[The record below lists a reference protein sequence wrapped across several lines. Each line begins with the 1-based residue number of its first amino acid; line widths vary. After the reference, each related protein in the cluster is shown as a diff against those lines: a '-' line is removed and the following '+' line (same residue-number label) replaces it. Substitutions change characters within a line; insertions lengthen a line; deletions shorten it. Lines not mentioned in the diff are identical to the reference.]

1 MFEMSKTLR
10 RENDVMTTFPRTLL
24 AHAPTPLDPL
34 SAIMAETG
42 HPHLYVKRDDLTGL
56 AMGGNKAR
64 QLEYYFGQAV
74 HEGADTVLIT
84 GAVQSNFVRQ
94 CAAAARKLKFN
105 CEIQLEDRV
114 NNMPGGQEKTGNFL
128 LDRILGVKIHRF
140 SVGEDENA
148 ADENLDRIA
157 AGLRAKGAKP
167 YVIHLGADHAPLGAL
182 GYVDCAR
189 EIIQQTTELGVPLK
203 AVVVASGS
211 AASHAG
217 VVCGLR
223 HYGSD
228 AIVYGICVRRAADLQ
243 TPRVLKRSRDL
254 ANMLGRPDLV
264 QDHDVITT
272 DAFIGE
278 GYGKPTVGTMAA
290 IKKAAR
296 AETLLLDPVYSGKS
310 FDGLLGLLAEGAL
323 PKDGACVYIHTG
335 GTPAIFA
342 YSHLWDTFSAVAHP

>member
-1 MFEMSKTLR
+1 MIETLR
-10 RENDVMTTFPRTLL
+10 REDDAMTTFPRAQL

-34 SAIMAETG
+34 SAIMAVTG

-64 QLEYYFGQAV
+64 QLEYYFGQAL

-84 GAVQSNFVRQ
+84 GAVQSNFARQ
-94 CAAAARKLKFN
+94 CAAAARKLNLK

-114 NNMPGGQEKTGNFL
+114 SDMPTGQDKTGNFL

-140 SVGEDENA
+140 PVGEDENA

-157 AGLRAKGAKP
+157 DELRAKGAKP
-167 YVIHLGADHAPLGAL
+167 FVIHLGADHAPLGAL

-189 EIIQQTTELGVPLK
+189 EIIEQIAELDVPLK
-203 AVVVASGS
+203 AVIVASGS

-217 VVCGLR
+217 IVGGLR
-223 HYGSD
+223 HYGSN
-228 AIVYGICVRRAADLQ
+228 AIVHGICVRRAAELQ

-254 ANMLGRPDLV
+254 AKMLGHPDLV
-264 QDHDVITT
+264 QDQDVITN

-278 GYGKPTVGTMAA
+278 GYGKPTAGTMAA
-290 IKKAAR
+290 IEKAAR

-335 GTPAIFA
+335 GTPGLFA
-342 YSHLWDTFSAVAHP
+342 YSHLWDTFEVVADA